1 MKKWKYFKKEDFACK
16 CCGMNNTS
24 DLLIDK
30 LDNAREI
37 SGIPFVVNCGC
48 RCKKHNSDPK
58 IGGEPDSSHLTG
70 LAVDISAKTSEQ
82 KFKIVSALLKVG
94 FVRIG
99 VYKTFIHGDIDTSK
113 PQSMLWHG

>member
-1 MKKWKYFKKEDFACK
+1 MKKWDHFKKEDFACK

-24 DLLIDK
+24 DQLIDK
-30 LDNAREI
+30 LDEARDI
-37 SGIPFVVNCGC
+37 AGIPFVVNCGC
-48 RCKKHNSDPK
+48 RCKKHNK
-58 IGGEPDSSHLTG
+58 EVKGEEDSSHLTG

-99 VYKTFIHGDIDTSK
+99 VYKTFLHGDIDTSK